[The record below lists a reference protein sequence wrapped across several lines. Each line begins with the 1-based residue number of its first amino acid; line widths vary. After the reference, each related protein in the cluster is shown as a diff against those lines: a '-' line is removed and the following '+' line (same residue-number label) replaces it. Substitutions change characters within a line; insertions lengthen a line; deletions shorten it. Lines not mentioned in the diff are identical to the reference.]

1 VGTLNPIIVIGKVVS
16 ESTSAERTYRVAISI
31 LAAAGGVALLYYG
44 QVFFITV
51 IIAFM
56 IAFLLEPAVRLF
68 MRMRMPRGL
77 ASFLVCA
84 LWLGCLYF
92 AGLALYT
99 EGIAMLDDLPAYG
112 ARINELVDSAAVRVE
127 SVEKNVYRTLVPRR
141 FQDQDPT
148 QPSQPETPGVRG
160 KASKK
165 AADPQPSTPPVQEV
179 RVRQE
184 PTAVVSYVYDYLRSF
199 YNVLLMASFIPFLV
213 YFILSWG
220 DHLRAR
226 LLFTLEGEPR
236 YTLAKALDGVGD
248 MVRAYVVGNFLLGV
262 LLSVAS
268 SILFASVRL
277 PYWPVVGPMSGFLSL
292 VPYIGMP
299 LALIPALVAALPTG
313 TTSKYLF
320 LLVSVG
326 LLHLFALNL
335 LYPKF
340 VGSRVHLNPLAVTI
354 ALMLWGMLWG
364 GIGLI
369 LAIPI
374 TAGLKPICDNVS
386 SLKPYGRLLGDQ
398 FAMSRQF
405 WTYFI
410 ISLALVAAGVGIAFY
425 ANRGAHLA
433 PTGEILK
440 VRSLADGDDG
450 AIVFA
455 DVRIT
460 NWASIPFVVNSVQ
473 MSMET
478 LQDEVATA
486 TPLSKSDVEKI
497 SKAYKLIGPKYNDV
511 LGGQDK
517 IPPGKTIDFMAAG
530 RFNFPPRFL
539 EPRKTLRLKIQEVDG
554 AVAELV
560 EKGAEKGAEKS
571 AAK

>member
-1 VGTLNPIIVIGKVVS
+1 MTQ
-16 ESTSAERTYRVAISI
+16 STSTEKTYRVAVSI

-56 IAFLLEPAVRLF
+56 IAFLLEPLVRLF
-68 MRMRMPRGL
+68 MRIRMPRGL

-92 AGLALYT
+92 AGLGLYT
-99 EGIAMLDDLPAYG
+99 EGMAMLDDLPAYG

-127 SVEKNVYRTLVPRR
+127 GFEQNVYRTLVPRR
-141 FQDQDPT
+141 FQDQDFIP
-148 QPSQPETPGVRG
+148 PVAPENPATRG
-160 KASKK
+160 KRK
-165 AADPQPSTPPVQEV
+165 AAEPPPAASPVQEV

-184 PTAVVSYVYDYLRSF
+184 PTAMVSYVYDYLRSF
-199 YNVLLMASFIPFLV
+199 YSVLLMASFIPFLV

-220 DHLRAR
+220 DHLRSR

-236 YTLAKALDGVGD
+236 YTVAKALDGVGD

-268 SILFASVRL
+268 GILFASVGL

-299 LALIPALVAALPTG
+299 LALIPPLISALPKG
-313 TTSKYLF
+313 DPALYLF

-354 ALMLWGMLWG
+354 ALMLWGILWG

-374 TAGLKPICDNVS
+374 TAGIKAICDNVS
-386 SLKPYGRLLGDQ
+386 SLKPYGRLLGD
-398 FAMSRQF
+398 
-405 WTYFI
+405 
-410 ISLALVAAGVGIAFY
+410 
-425 ANRGAHLA
+425 
-433 PTGEILK
+433 
-440 VRSLADGDDG
+440 
-450 AIVFA
+450 
-455 DVRIT
+455 
-460 NWASIPFVVNSVQ
+460 
-473 MSMET
+473 
-478 LQDEVATA
+478 
-486 TPLSKSDVEKI
+486 
-497 SKAYKLIGPKYNDV
+497 
-511 LGGQDK
+511 
-517 IPPGKTIDFMAAG
+517 
-530 RFNFPPRFL
+530 
-539 EPRKTLRLKIQEVDG
+539 
-554 AVAELV
+554 
-560 EKGAEKGAEKS
+560 
-571 AAK
+571 